1 MGKETK
7 NLMLEVSAGIVFF
20 TAAAMVVAFFMYPD
34 RTVFAGLLLGMIIA
48 MAMFLSMALVLERSM
63 KTEDPKTVQKRS
75 VISAVIRYLLLIVI
89 LVTVIIRFSNW
100 FNPVAVV
107 IGVLGLKAG
116 AFLQPAIHKI
126 AVRRAK
132 GE

>member
-20 TAAAMVVAFFMYPD
+20 TVAVMLGAFFVYP
-34 RTVFAGLLLGMIIA
+34 RRAVYAGLILGMVLA
-48 MAMFLSMALVLERSM
+48 LAMFLSMALVLERSM
-63 KTEDPKTVQKRS
+63 KTEDPKTVQKQS
-75 VISAVIRYLLLIVI
+75 IISAVLRYLLLIVI
-89 LVTVIIRFSNW
+89 MIVVIERFSDW

-116 AFLQPAIHKI
+116 AFFQPIIHKI

>member
-20 TAAAMVVAFFMYPD
+20 TVAAMVAACFMYPN
-34 RTVFAGLLLGMIIA
+34 RAVFAGLLLGMVIA

-89 LVTVIIRFSNW
+89 LVTVIIRFSGW

-126 AVRRAK
+126 AVRRTK

>member
-20 TAAAMVVAFFMYPD
+20 TAAAMVVAFLVYPD

-63 KTEDPKTVQKRS
+63 KTEDPKTVQKQS

>member
-7 NLMLEVSAGIVFF
+7 NLMLEVLAGIVFF
-20 TAAAMVVAFFMYPD
+20 TAAAMVGAFFIFPG
-34 RTVFAGLLLGMIIA
+34 RAVFAGLLLGMIIA

-75 VISAVIRYLLLIVI
+75 VISSVLRYLLLIVI

>member
-7 NLMLEVSAGIVFF
+7 NLMLEVSAGIALF
-20 TAAAMVVAFFMYPD
+20 TGAVMVVACLMYPQ
-34 RTVFAGLLLGMIIA
+34 RAVIAGLLLGMVIA

-63 KTEDPKTVQKRS
+63 KTEDPRTVQKRS
-75 VISAVIRYLLLIVI
+75 VISAVIRYLLIIVI
-89 LVTVIIRFSNW
+89 LVTVIIRFSDW

-107 IGVLGLKAG
+107 VGVLGLKAG

-126 AVRRAK
+126 AARRAK

>member
-20 TAAAMVVAFFMYPD
+20 TAAAMVVAFLVYPD

>member
-20 TAAAMVVAFFMYPD
+20 TVAAMIGAFFMYPK
-34 RTVFAGLLLGMIIA
+34 RAVFAGLLLGMVIA
-48 MAMFLSMALVLERSM
+48 MAMFLSMVLVLERSM
-63 KTEDPKTVQKRS
+63 KTEDPKIVQKQS
-75 VISAVIRYLLLIVI
+75 IISAVIRYLLLIVV
-89 LVTVIIRFSNW
+89 LVTVIIRFSDW

-116 AFLQPAIHKI
+116 AFLQPVIHRI
-126 AVRRAK
+126 AALKTK

>member
-34 RTVFAGLLLGMIIA
+34 RTGFAGLLLGMIIA

>member
-20 TAAAMVVAFFMYPD
+20 TAAAMVVAFFIYPD

>member
-20 TAAAMVVAFFMYPD
+20 TAVAMIGAFFMYPK
-34 RTVFAGLLLGMIIA
+34 RAVFSGLLLGMIIA
-48 MAMFLSMALVLERSM
+48 IVMFLSMALVLERSM
-63 KTEDPKTVQKRS
+63 KTEDPKNVQKQS
-75 VISAVIRYLLLIVI
+75 IIGAVIRYLLLIVM
-89 LVTVIIRFSNW
+89 LVTVIIWFSDQ

-116 AFLQPAIHKI
+116 AFLQPVIHKI
-126 AVRRAK
+126 IVLRTK

>member
-20 TAAAMVVAFFMYPD
+20 TAAAMVVAFFIYPD
-34 RTVFAGLLLGMIIA
+34 GTVFAGLLLGMIIA